1 MDSEFVNIYIEKLMA
16 AIDKYTRAD
25 LMSQTQLEMAKK
37 ITTNLIAENEV
48 LKQTINKLEASLNKK
63 SSKAKEDF

>member
-25 LMSQTQLEMAKK
+25 LMSQAQLEMAKK
-37 ITTNLIAENEV
+37 ITTNLTAENEA

-63 SSKAKEDF
+63 SSKTKEDF

>member
-37 ITTNLIAENEV
+37 ITTNLTAENEA